1 MTITET
7 TTSRLRARTSSADV
21 LTLAAQPLPV
31 LSFRSDKV
39 ELGSNKPPREGIR

>member
-21 LTLAAQPLPV
+21 LTLACATASRVVVQ
-31 LSFRSDKV
+31 
-39 ELGSNKPPREGIR
+39 I